1 MSKGEAL
8 INMISKGNREAFDS
22 LCRESYIS
30 LLSYARLFLDKA
42 AAEDVVQD
50 VLMSVWQGRAGL
62 KKNGKL
68 EAYLFK
74 SVYNRSMNML
84 NRSKAVQNYSSWY
97 RLRINSMLSNYL
109 SPENNPVIEKIY
121 KRELN
126 MKLNKAISALP
137 ERCRRVF
144 VMHYLENMSEKEI
157 SVKLGISVSTVE
169 NHIYTALQ
177 RLRASLS
184 SSE

>member
-8 INMISKGNREAFDS
+8 INMISKGDRQAFDS
-22 LCRESYIS
+22 LCRERYIP
-30 LLSYARLFLDKA
+30 LLSYARLFLDKT

-62 KKNGKL
+62 KKNGSL
-68 EAYLFK
+68 EAYLIK
-74 SVYNRSMNML
+74 SVYNRSMNIL
-84 NRSKAVQNYSSWY
+84 NHGKTVQNYRSWY
-97 RLRINSMLSNYL
+97 RQRIDSLLSNYL
-109 SPENNPVIEKIY
+109 SPENNPVMLKIY
-121 KRELN
+121 NRELN

-137 ERCRRVF
+137 ERCREVF
-144 VMHYLENMSEKEI
+144 VMRYLENMSEKEI
-157 SVKLGISVSTVE
+157 SARLGISVSTVE